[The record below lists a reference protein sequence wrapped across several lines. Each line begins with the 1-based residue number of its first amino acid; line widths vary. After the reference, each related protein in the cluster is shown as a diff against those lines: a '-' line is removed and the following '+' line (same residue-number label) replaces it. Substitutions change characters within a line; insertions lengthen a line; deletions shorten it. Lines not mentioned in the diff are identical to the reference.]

1 MTSRRLDA
9 KVALVTGGSRGIGAA
24 ICRRL
29 AQAGAT
35 IALTFGHD
43 AEPAERVCD
52 EIALTGAK
60 ADAFRCDMENP
71 TQIES
76 LFQAVRKAFGRVDIL
91 INNAAVGEM
100 IPLEG
105 NDLAQFARFFNVNVR
120 GPMLAIQQAV
130 SQFGPAGGKI
140 INVSSAITRNPGP
153 HFSLYSATKAALDAM
168 TRSLAKELGPRKIGV
183 YGIAPG
189 LIDTQLSRTGLPDQL
204 FKATENQNPLRRI
217 GTPEDIANI
226 VVFLASD
233 EAAWLTGEVLG
244 ATGGL

>member
-1 MTSRRLDA
+1 MTERPLQG

-29 AQAGAT
+29 GREGAN
-35 IALTFGHD
+35 IALTYAHD

-52 EIALTGAK
+52 EVVLCGVK
-60 ADAFRCDMENP
+60 AAAYRCDMENP

-76 LFQAVRKAFGRVDIL
+76 LFAAVKKAHGRVDIL
-91 INNAAVGEM
+91 VNNAAHAEVM
-100 IPLEG
+100 PLEK

-130 SQFGPAGGKI
+130 AQFGAAGGKI
-140 INVSSAITRNPGP
+140 INISSAITRNPSGN
-153 HFSLYSATKAALDAM
+153 FSLYAATKAALDAM
-168 TRSLAKELGPRKIGV
+168 TKSLAKELGPRNILV

-189 LIDTQLSRTGLPDQL
+189 LIDTQLSRGGLPDQL
-204 FKATENQNPLRRI
+204 FKATESQTPLRRV
-217 GTPEDIANI
+217 GTPGDIASI
-226 VVFLASD
+226 VAFLASD
-233 EAAWLTGEVLG
+233 DATWLTGEILG